1 MEGPSIV
8 ILKEE
13 VQCFKGKKILEVHG
27 NTSTDKERLLGER
40 VTDFKSWGKHF
51 IICFPH
57 FFVRIHFLMFGS
69 YRINEEKETVPRL
82 SLQFK
87 NGILNLYTCSV
98 KIIDEDVNKVYSWKS
113 DVMSPQWDAA
123 STTRSLKLFPDAM
136 ICDVLLN
143 QDIFSGVGNI
153 IKNEVLFR
161 VKIHPETHIKFLS
174 NKQIKEIVKDVRE
187 YCFLFYEWKK
197 VYQLRKHWQIYKKK
211 KCFSCC
217 GAVTMK
223 HTGIGRRRS
232 FFCTTCQILA

>member
-1 MEGPSIV
+1 
-8 ILKEE
+8 
-13 VQCFKGKKILEVHG
+13 
-27 NTSTDKERLLGER
+27 
-40 VTDFKSWGKHF
+40 
-51 IICFPH
+51 
-57 FFVRIHFLMFGS
+57 
-69 YRINEEKETVPRL
+69 
-82 SLQFK
+82 
-87 NGILNLYTCSV
+87 
-98 KIIDEDVNKVYSWKS
+98 
-113 DVMSPQWDAA
+113 MSPQWDAA

-211 KCFSCC
+211 KCFNCG